1 MCNESSSSPYYTVYE
16 PLMAKDTR
24 HLLAGMILSLAIV
37 AGTSAGLRMMKSQ
50 AVEAAPSPFVLAC
63 AE

>member
-1 MCNESSSSPYYTVYE
+1 
-16 PLMAKDTR
+16 MATSTR
-24 HLLAGMILSLAIV
+24 HLLTGMILSLAIV
-37 AGTSAGLRMMKSQ
+37 AGTSAGLRMVKSQ

>member
-1 MCNESSSSPYYTVYE
+1 
-16 PLMAKDTR
+16 MAHDTR

-37 AGTSAGLRMMKSQ
+37 AGTSTGLRMVKGQ
-50 AVEAAPSPFVLAC
+50 AVEAAPSPFVVAC